1 MHKWSICGD
10 DITQVAQAKCL
21 GFGNLRIEYLPDF
34 VCSRGIIYTYISAVE
49 GVYWKQPPT
58 RHRINKKLP
67 PGVWLIECINI
78 VNGIQMRLSR
88 KEKTKKSVQE
98 RKSLFG
104 FIDHIYL
111 VP

>member
-1 MHKWSICGD
+1 VIHNYLKHVKSR
-10 DITQVAQAKCL
+10 
-21 GFGNLRIEYLPDF
+21 LRFLIL
-34 VCSRGIIYTYISAVE
+34 YIAGSAVE

-78 VNGIQMRLSR
+78 INGIQMRLSR
-88 KEKTKKSVQE
+88 KEKIKQE

-104 FIDHIYL
+104 FIGDHFIDHIYL